1 MNKWRLFI
9 NISLVDFSARL
20 SYNIARTPLL
30 PLFATYLGASSS
42 LTGIIVGTST
52 LTGIFLKAPS
62 GALSDY
68 FGRKRMLLFGALIFA
83 VTPFTYIFVTAGWM
97 LIIIR
102 IIHGM
107 ATSIYGPVA
116 SAVVAS
122 IAGKEKGKYLSIFS
136 LIKIGTNALGGLIG
150 GLLLYYLAN
159 GQNYNLTTFHSAYL
173 FCGILGIFALIIAFF
188 VLPKIE
194 PSTQQRELKGSFKK
208 IFDGLKDTGKDFKI
222 LMTSSMESFQN
233 MTMGAAMA
241 FLPILTVKEYHLS
254 VLQAGI
260 LWSVITGTS
269 VVLKPVMGYL
279 SDKIKRWKLISLGM
293 FLCGISFIGFTLTS
307 NFYLL
312 TIISIFF
319 GLAEAIVTTST
330 ISYVAELSSTKRLGA
345 SLGVFGTIA
354 DIGQSLGPIIIGI
367 LLGYLNYF
375 ISFMIIS
382 LLIILWTFLYATMHI
397 KEKKEYN
404 NYNSH

>member
-1 MNKWRLFI
+1 MNKWRSFI
-9 NISLVDFSARL
+9 NISLVDFSVRL

-30 PLFATYLGASSS
+30 PLFALYLGASSS

-52 LTGIFLKAPS
+52 VTGIFLKAPS

-68 FGRKRMLLFGALIFA
+68 FGRKRMLLIGALFFA
-83 VTPFTYIFVTAGWM
+83 ITPFTYIFVKVAWI

-116 SAVVAS
+116 AAVVAS

-136 LIKIGTNALGGLIG
+136 LIKIGTNSLGGLIG
-150 GLLLYYLAN
+150 GLLLYYLAK
-159 GQNYNLTTFHSAYL
+159 GQNYNITTFHSAYF
-173 FCGILGIFALIIAFF
+173 FCGILGVFALIIAFF
-188 VLPKIE
+188 VLPKVE
-194 PSTQQRELKGSFKK
+194 PSTEQREIKGSLKK
-208 IFDGLKDTGKDFKI
+208 IFDGLKVTGRDLKI

-260 LWSVITGTS
+260 LWSIITGTS

-279 SDKIKRWKLISLGM
+279 SDKIKRWKLIALGM

-354 DIGQSLGPIIIGI
+354 DTGQALGPIIIGI
-367 LLGYLNYF
+367 LLGYLSYF
-375 ISFMIIS
+375 ISFTIIS
-382 LLIILWTFLYATMHI
+382 LLIILWTFLYAIVHI
-397 KEKKEYN
+397 KEK
-404 NYNSH
+404 

>member
-1 MNKWRLFI
+1 VSKWRSFV

-20 SYNIARTPLL
+20 SYNVARTPLL
-30 PLFATYLGASSS
+30 PLFALFLGASPS
-42 LTGIIVGTST
+42 LIGIIVGAST
-52 LTGIFLKAPS
+52 VTGIFLKAPS

-68 FGRKRMLLFGALIFA
+68 IGRKKMLLFGALIFA
-83 VTPFTYIFVTAGWM
+83 VMPFSYVLATVAWM

-116 SAVVAS
+116 NAVVAN
-122 IAGKEKGKYLSIFS
+122 IAGREKGKYLSIFS
-136 LIKIGTNALGGLIG
+136 LIKIGTNALGGVVG
-150 GLLLYYLAN
+150 GWLLYYLTK
-159 GQNYNLTTFHSAYL
+159 GKDYDISDFRYAYL
-173 FCGILGIFALIIAFF
+173 FCGILGVFALIIAFS
-188 VLPKIE
+188 VLPKVE
-194 PSTQQRELKGSFKK
+194 QSTEHRRIKESLSK
-208 IFDGLKDTGKDFKI
+208 ILEGLKDTGRNLKI

-241 FLPILTVKEYHLS
+241 FLPILTVKEYHFS

-260 LWSVITGTS
+260 LWSVIMGTS

-279 SDKIKRWKLISLGM
+279 SDRMKRWKLISLGM
-293 FLCGISFIGFTLTS
+293 FLCGISFVGFTLTS

-312 TIISIFF
+312 IIISIFF

-330 ISYVAELSSTKRLGA
+330 VAYVAEVASAKRVGA

-354 DIGQSLGPIIIGI
+354 DTGQALGPIIIGI
-367 LLGYLNYF
+367 LLAYISYF
-375 ISFMIIS
+375 GSFMIIS
-382 LLIILWTFLYATMHI
+382 LFIILWTILYATIQI
-397 KEKKEYN
+397 KEEKTVVN
-404 NYNSH
+404 

>member
-1 MNKWRLFI
+1 MSKWRSFV

-30 PLFATYLGASSS
+30 PLFALFLGAPPS
-42 LTGIIVGTST
+42 LIGIIVGAST
-52 LTGIFLKAPS
+52 VTGIFLKAPS

-68 FGRKRMLLFGALIFA
+68 IGRKTMLLFGALLFA
-83 VTPFTYIFVTAGWM
+83 FMPFSYILATVAWT

-116 SAVVAS
+116 NAVVAN

-150 GLLLYYLAN
+150 GWLLYYLAK
-159 GQNYNLTTFHSAYL
+159 GQDYNISDFRYAYL
-173 FCGILGIFALIIAFF
+173 VCGILGIFALIIAFF
-188 VLPKIE
+188 ILPKVE
-194 PSTQQRELKGSFKK
+194 PSTEHRGIKDSFSK
-208 IFDGLKDTGKDFKI
+208 IFDGLKATGRNLKI

-241 FLPILTVKEYHLS
+241 FLPILAVQEYHLS

-279 SDKIKRWKLISLGM
+279 SDRMERWKLISLGM
-293 FLCGISFIGFTLTS
+293 FICGISFVGFTLVS
-307 NFYLL
+307 DFYLL
-312 TIISIFF
+312 MQRWHQINVLVPAWVYLEPLPIQD
-319 GLAEAIVTTST
+319 
-330 ISYVAELSSTKRLGA
+330 RLW
-345 SLGVFGTIA
+345 V
-354 DIGQSLGPIIIGI
+354 Q
-367 LLGYLNYF
+367 
-375 ISFMIIS
+375 
-382 LLIILWTFLYATMHI
+382 
-397 KEKKEYN
+397 
-404 NYNSH
+404 